1 MTDELQ
7 NVERIRAGLETALN
21 ELIQDIATLQ
31 IFPPDR
37 FPLGWRKAAKGR
49 TVWRLLEEMIT
60 QNLEV
65 KHQDIGI
72 QSFSPAT
79 SEVGVYDF
87 IFSLDG
93 QERVFVNIKSAIKGE
108 RLSKDDISNARKLE
122 EFFSADATRILL
134 IATFEIE
141 FLANMTLQ
149 INKCTVLPVMW
160 IPDIYVNPSN
170 NANLQSSRYKSIQ
183 TATRRTGLEFLE
195 LLRGEIKKA
204 DEKGAAKRLKQGDR

>member
-1 MTDELQ
+1 M
-7 NVERIRAGLETALN
+7 G
-21 ELIQDIATLQ
+21 
-31 IFPPDR
+31 F
-37 FPLGWRKAAKGR
+37 
-49 TVWRLLEEMIT
+49 
-60 QNLEV
+60 
-65 KHQDIGI
+65 

-108 RLSKDDISNARKLE
+108 RLSKDDISKARKLE

-183 TATRRTGLEFLE
+183 TATQRTGLEFLE
-195 LLRGEIKKA
+195 LLRSEIQKA
-204 DEKGAAKRLKQGDR
+204 DEKGAAKRRKQADR